1 MIPSHR
7 LILYFMPR
15 SSRCTTGSIS
25 RCVLSPRKPVSTV
38 PYRLPVIV
46 LRSPLFYMSIAF
58 RPPIHPYCE
67 RRFRKPAQTVYLF
80 SYLFVFKIP
89 DSPAPPR
96 CDGDHKA
103 RCRPNL
109 HLFQSSHDRRVISVR
124 LKYRVVYHIP
134 EFCILNG
141 SLLRV
146 SSFI

>member
-46 LRSPLFYMSIAF
+46 LRSHLFYMSIAF

-80 SYLFVFKIP
+80 SYLFV
-89 DSPAPPR
+89 
-96 CDGDHKA
+96 
-103 RCRPNL
+103 
-109 HLFQSSHDRRVISVR
+109 
-124 LKYRVVYHIP
+124 LKYR
-134 EFCILNG
+134 ILLSWDLRWTYAFGFVRFSLGPRKDAYRISRFRTGFPDFVPQNG
-141 SLLRV
+141 FV
-146 SSFI
+146 D